1 MTLVAPAPVQEDTP
15 ESVSPPR
22 VSPMLKGIFIGL
34 LVCIVVM
41 VFLFKVASFENLK
54 HDPMWA
60 IYGLVITAFIFTRFL
75 LAWFYRPTHGTGYR
89 PTVAIIVPAYN
100 EPDIQRTLLA
110 CLAVEYPEE
119 LIQVVVVDDKST
131 DDTLMKIM
139 AVWSEHPRLKVIIP
153 PRNGG
158 KRVAMARGI
167 AAVNAEVY
175 VFIDSD
181 SQVAPGAV
189 DTIVQYFADGNVGAV
204 AGHTDVSN
212 LQHNMLTRMQA
223 MQYYIAFRIFKS
235 AEALFGSVMCCPGC
249 FSAYRRS
256 AIVNVVPLWLEQTF
270 LGTPSTFGDD
280 RSLTNFVLQKG
291 WNVLYAP
298 DAVATTNV
306 PEHLRQFLKQQ
317 LRWKK
322 SWLREIPR
330 AARAV
335 RHKHPIQV
343 TMFSLSILLPLLAPQ
358 VVLRAMV
365 VQPHFLASLPYWYF
379 GGVATIAL
387 IYGMFYRMNR
397 PVHRWWQG
405 IFFTLFY
412 TIVLVLQMPYA
423 MATIRDSKWGTR

>member
-1 MTLVAPAPVQEDTP
+1 VKTVIAEPRDGTTVGPA
-15 ESVSPPR
+15 
-22 VSPMLKGIFIGL
+22 LKGVFAGL
-34 LVCIVVM
+34 LACIVVF
-41 VFLFKVASFENLK
+41 VVLFKVASFENLK
-54 HDPMWA
+54 NDPMWA
-60 IYGLVITAFIFTRFL
+60 VYGLVITAFIFMRFL
-75 LAWFYRPTHGTGYR
+75 LAALYQPKHATGYR

-100 EPDIQRTLLA
+100 EPDIARTLEA
-110 CLAVEYPEE
+110 CLAVDYPGE
-119 LIQVVVVDDKST
+119 LIEVVVVDDKST
-131 DDTLMKIM
+131 DDTLRRIYE
-139 AVWSEHPRLKVIIP
+139 VWAYHPHLKVIP
-153 PRNGG
+153 SEVNGG
-158 KRVAMARGI
+158 KRVAMAKGI

-181 SQVAPGAV
+181 SQVAPDAV
-189 DTIVQYFADGNVGAV
+189 GTIVQYFKDGNVGAV
-204 AGHTDVSN
+204 AGHTDVAN

-256 AIVNVVPLWLEQTF
+256 AIVNVVPLWLDQTF
-270 LGTPSTFGDD
+270 LGKPSTFGDD
-280 RSLTNFVLQKG
+280 RSLTNYVLQKR
-291 WNVLYAP
+291 WRVLYAP
-298 DAVATTNV
+298 DAIATTNV
-306 PEHLRQFLKQQ
+306 PEHLKQFLRQQ

-335 RHKHPIQV
+335 RRKNPVMV
-343 TMFSLSILLPLLAPQ
+343 TMFSLSIILPLLAPQ

-379 GGVATIAL
+379 GGVAVIAT
-387 IYGMFYRMNR
+387 IYGLFYRMNR

-412 TIVLVLQMPYA
+412 TLILVLQMPYA